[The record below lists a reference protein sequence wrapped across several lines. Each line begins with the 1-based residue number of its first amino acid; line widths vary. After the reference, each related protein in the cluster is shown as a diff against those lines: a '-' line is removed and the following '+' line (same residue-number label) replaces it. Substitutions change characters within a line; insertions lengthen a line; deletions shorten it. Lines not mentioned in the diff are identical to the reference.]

1 MASYTVVRGAHKT
14 LSSTTVD
21 TVTLTVGGRTGH
33 ELALMVA
40 NDDTTNKLYYTYMV
54 NGVPPAPT
62 AGGDD
67 TYYVPVSSQR
77 FTRIWGGNPGVTTV
91 QVQVIGNGGMYHVE
105 LQTLLDD

>member
-21 TVTLTVGGRTGH
+21 TVTLTVGGRLGN
-33 ELALMVA
+33 EVALMVA
-40 NDDTTNKLYYTYMV
+40 NDDTTNKLYFTYEV
-54 NGVPPAPT
+54 NGTAATPT

-77 FTRIWGGNPGVTTV
+77 FVKISGGIPGSAVV
-91 QVQVIGNGGMYHVE
+91 QVKVIGSGGMYHVE
-105 LQTLLDD
+105 LQSLLDD

>member
-1 MASYTVVRGAHKT
+1 MASYTAVRGKHAT

-21 TVTLTVGGRTGH
+21 TVTLTQGGVTGR
-33 ELALMVA
+33 EIVLMVA
-40 NDDTTNKLYYTYMV
+40 NDDTTNKLYFTYAL
-54 NGVPPAPT
+54 NGTPATPT

-77 FTRIWGGNPGVTTV
+77 FVTIYGGNPGTTTV
-91 QVQVIGNGGMYHVE
+91 IVKVIGNGGMYHVE